1 MKTGWLVAGS
11 AVLMCGA
18 VLAAAGTSGQD
29 RQDRRNRSH
38 RDWDDGKNYNFNIDT
53 GRHGQPVTSCSDVE
67 ATVRN
72 GELARDEEVQTVA
85 APAQGLVVSGAKN
98 GPVYVTGADRNDYQ
112 VSLCK
117 FAAADTGDEARA
129 KLANLSLSVENGR
142 VTVNGPGENGYLAY
156 LIVETPRTASLNV
169 EATNGPLDL
178 RSLSGRIVARTQ
190 NGPLSVREV
199 SGEVDLQAQNGPVS
213 LSDGAGH
220 MRVNARNG
228 PLSVKLSGM
237 AWDGAGLEAFAQNG
251 PLSLA
256 VPDNYSS
263 GVLVNISPNSPFN
276 CSGTGCQQARR
287 DWDDRSRTLR
297 FGSDPN
303 PIVNVSASNGPVSI
317 ATGRDN

>member
-18 VLAAAGTSGQD
+18 VVAAAGTSG
-29 RQDRRNRSH
+29 QDRRNRSH
-38 RDWDDGKNYNFNIDT
+38 RDWDDGKNYSFNINT
-53 GRHGQPVTSCSDVE
+53 GHRDQPVTSCADVE
-67 ATVRN
+67 VTVRN
-72 GELARDEEVQTVA
+72 GELARDEEVQNVA
-85 APAQGLVVSGAKN
+85 ASAQGLAVSGAKN
-98 GPVYVTGADRNDYQ
+98 GPVYVTGGDRNDYQ

-117 FAAADTGDEARA
+117 FTAADTGDEARA
-129 KLANLSLSVENGR
+129 KLANMSLTVANGR
-142 VTVNGPGENGYLAY
+142 VTVNGPSENGYLAY
-156 LIVETPRTASLNV
+156 VIVETPRTARLDV
-169 EATNGPLDL
+169 EVTNGPLDL
-178 RSLSGRIVARTQ
+178 RSLSGHIVARTQ

-199 SGEVDLQAQNGPVS
+199 SGEVDLLAQNGPVS
-213 LSDGAGH
+213 LSEGAGH
-220 MRVNARNG
+220 MRVSARNG
-228 PLSVKLSGM
+228 PLSVALSGTT
-237 AWDGAGLEAFAQNG
+237 WQGAGLEASAQNG

-276 CSGTGCQQARR
+276 CRGSGCQQARR

-297 FGSDPN
+297 FGADPN